1 MIQLPP
7 EDPDELLERLNRETR
22 RLHPPPGFDPLTAS
36 QAERDQFGLP
46 PKPDPEHEPELYEFR
61 VELFSSPLSFEEGDF
76 SFVGPQPHNFH
87 RAGAAGVRS
96 RHESSRNWS
105 GTYITP
111 RDGRMFTD
119 VLGRGAFRLWLRRLV
134 SLLAPSTAARP
145 GSGSMVSGAIS
156 IQPSR
161 RSARGSSSMPS
172 VFHQARPG
180 SVGFSGG
187 RCPHSPYS
195 PPPVAPG
202 DRIMCWL
209 LVLNRT
215 DVLFII
221 KNHTQGPLH
230 MFIMTAPRVIM
241 PPWILVP
248 VQAEVSG
255 ATAEWVMERPT
266 SLVTN
271 RSTRCPTTARLPN
284 SANATPYRRAL
295 QGRPVG

>member
-46 PKPDPEHEPELYEFR
+46 PKPDPEHEPELYEFW

-76 SFVGPQPHNFH
+76 SSWARSHTISTG
-87 RAGAAGVRS
+87 RALPACVRAMNPAVTGRARTS
-96 RHESSRNWS
+96 LR
-105 GTYITP
+105 GTAECSPTYSA
-111 RDGRMFTD
+111 
-119 VLGRGAFRLWLRRLV
+119 RGAFRLWLRRLV

-195 PPPVAPG
+195 PLPVAPG

-230 MFIMTAPRVIM
+230 MFIMTAPKVIM

-266 SLVTN
+266 TWSPTS
-271 RSTRCPTTARLPN
+271 STRCPTTARVAS